1 MIMKKLFCIIALAS
15 LTLTAWSQT
24 PLRLSSYSGTSV
36 ERYDGQQ
43 CNVTIERY
51 FFTGW
56 NTVSLPFAMTEQE
69 IDDVLGQGV
78 KLERLVGVTQQGT
91 EIVLNFQDCK
101 SEGIKANQ
109 PYILYYPGEAGTK
122 KFNVNAQVKNKE
134 SKVTLTTAG
143 GVEVT
148 MNGAAFKTDGKG
160 LYGILAINNVDANF
174 TSIDNDKSFFY
185 ATRCFISIPG
195 EQQFTLIPRHFANG
209 ELTSITDIAAEN
221 EIVDVYN
228 VLGMRVAH
236 NIKAGDVNNLVPNIY
251 IVNGHKV
258 LVK

>member
-1 MIMKKLFCIIALAS
+1 MKKLFCIIALAS

-24 PLRLSSYSGTSV
+24 PLRLSSYNGTSV
-36 ERYDGQQ
+36 ERYDGQV
-43 CNVTIERY
+43 CDVSVNRY
-51 FFTGW
+51 LFTGW
-56 NTVSLPFAMTEQE
+56 NTISLPFAVTEQE
-69 IDDVLGQGV
+69 IDDALGQGV

-109 PYILYYPGEAGTK
+109 PYILYYPGEAGTMK
-122 KFNVNAQVKNKE
+122 IHANTQVSSKD
-134 SKVTLTTAG
+134 SKVTLTTTG

-148 MNGAAFKTDGKG
+148 MNGAAVKTDGMG
-160 LYGILAINNVDANF
+160 LYGILAINNVDPNF
-174 TSIDNDKSFFY
+174 TYIDNDKAFFY

-195 EQQFTLIPRHFANG
+195 DQQFTLTTHHFAEG
-209 ELTSITDIAAEN
+209 EVTSITDIAAEN
-221 EIVDVYN
+221 DIVDVYN